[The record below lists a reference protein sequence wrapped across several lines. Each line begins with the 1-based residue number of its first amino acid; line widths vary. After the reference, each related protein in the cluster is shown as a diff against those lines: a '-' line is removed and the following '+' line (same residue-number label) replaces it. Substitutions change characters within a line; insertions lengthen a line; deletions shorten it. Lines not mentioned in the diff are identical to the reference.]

1 MTKPTK
7 PQFSNDAVD
16 GQSALGFNANVLQEK
31 LCVAFSRL
39 LVAEHG
45 STGSFRLSG
54 STMNRASRLFTG
66 GFTLVELLVVI
77 AIIGVLIGL
86 LLPAVQS
93 ARAAAR
99 RTQCSSNLRQV
110 GLAILQFANVHR
122 GEMPLSAHDLGHDE
136 GDRAWIYTVAPFME
150 NVDEIRICPDD
161 PNGPSRLKADLT
173 SYVLNSYV
181 CIRGDDG
188 AITNLNHMPA
198 VSKTYFCFETSDR
211 IGTSHADHTHG
222 VNWFRDPLAMPN
234 RVARTWK
241 RITND
246 IQTDR
251 HGTGSNYLFG
261 DGHVSFIDELEIDG
275 WVQANFNFPRPQ
287 Q

>member
-1 MTKPTK
+1 MHIHAQPR
-7 PQFSNDAVD
+7 
-16 GQSALGFNANVLQEK
+16 SAPHECRRAGGGSR
-31 LCVAFSRL
+31 AFSR
-39 LVAEHG
+39 G
-45 STGSFRLSG
+45 SSSG
-54 STMNRASRLFTG
+54 SSS

-77 AIIGVLIGL
+77 AIIGTLIGL

-99 RTQCSSNLRQV
+99 RTQCASNLRQV
-110 GLAILQFANVHR
+110 GLAILNFADAHD
-122 GEMPLSAHDLGHDE
+122 GEMPLSDHDLGHDE
-136 GDRAWIYTVAPFME
+136 GHRAWIYTVAPFME

-161 PNGPSRLKADLT
+161 PNGRARLKADLT

-181 CIRGDDG
+181 CIRNDDG
-188 AITNLNHMPA
+188 AITNLNGMKA
-198 VSKTYFCFETSDR
+198 LSKTYFAFETSDR

-246 IQTDR
+246 IQVDR

-261 DGHVSFIDELEIDG
+261 DGHVAFIAELEIDG